1 MLDDARKC
9 RMCLMLT
16 RWVPCMRR
24 FAASLGRGE
33 ELRGALLRLDAQNRS
48 AQNVDRLFSLF
59 HHSHPALVE
68 RLAALD
74 GALARGA
81 GSGAAKKAE

>member
-1 MLDDARKC
+1 
-9 RMCLMLT
+9 MLT
-16 RWVPCMRR
+16 RWLPCR

-74 GALARGA
+74 GALTRGA
-81 GSGAAKKAE
+81 DSAAAKKAD

>member
-1 MLDDARKC
+1 MH
-9 RMCLMLT
+9 
-16 RWVPCMRR
+16 R

-33 ELRGALLRLDAQNRS
+33 ELRGALLRLDVQNRS
-48 AQNVDRLFSLF
+48 AQNVDHLFSLF

-74 GALARGA
+74 GALSRSVDSA
-81 GSGAAKKAE
+81 AAKKTE